1 MVRANEE
8 VRDFLDKIQEA
19 LKQSFEN
26 LIINKKTKGK
36 DKNREFQIEYGIG
49 HNRICEEIL
58 RLDIT
63 NYSETDEDDGAGW
76 TGEVWIFGQI
86 VEVAQNQYMEI
97 YIKLK
102 LRNKIICLSFH
113 PKEFDLKYPYN

>member
-1 MVRANEE
+1 MVKTNDE
-8 VRDFLDKIQEA
+8 VNAFLNKIHEA
-19 LKQSFEN
+19 IKQSYEN
-26 LIINKKTKGK
+26 VMIYKKTKGK

-86 VEVAQNQYMEI
+86 VEVAHNQYIEI

-102 LRNKIICLSFH
+102 LRNKVICLSFH
-113 PKEFDLKYPYN
+113 PKEYDIKYPYN